1 MKINDLTIGMKIRH
15 PMYGN
20 GEVVAIRQQAADI
33 EFDGVL
39 KTVSPDSSGVEPAE
53 PQLNVQGLNQSLGL
67 LIQKVVEETIEN
79 LGLQN
84 SNSPIEGLA
93 SKWEGGN
100 IILQPQ
106 NSSSQSKNISI
117 DTFFHKITMV
127 RNNLRVLEQKI
138 NSHKGL
144 SEGEK
149 FELQQ
154 YISKSYGSLTT
165 FNILFKNKDEQF
177 SSK

>member
-1 MKINDLTIGMKIRH
+1 MKINDLTIGTKIRH

-53 PQLNVQGLNQSLGL
+53 TQINVQGLNQSLGL

-100 IILQPQ
+100 INLQPQ

-117 DTFFHKITMV
+117 DTFFHKITME

-149 FELQQ
+149 FELRQ